1 MQLSK
6 IKIKNYRLLID
17 AELEVEPKTTLI
29 VGRNNTAK
37 TSCFEC
43 IGNVLDGAP
52 FSFNDYPL
60 QKRENLY
67 TKIALFMEKKI
78 TFEELAKQLEPIS
91 IEFLVDYSLDDPED
105 NLGALSPFIIDV
117 DVDTT
122 TALIRVEFRLKAD
135 EKALWKLLEESYYKD
150 GVFTLDDDT
159 HNAIVANF
167 YKLFELTVYAVN
179 PKNPEEKQVKKHK
192 ELKELFPF
200 HIIPAERLL
209 GEDGTQNSSL
219 SALISDF
226 FDMSEDELDPSI
238 TKKVKELRSIVENAN
253 KSVQQQRDRKSVV

>member
-6 IKIKNYRLLID
+6 IRIKNYRLLID

-122 TALIRVEFRLKAD
+122 TALIRVEFR
-135 EKALWKLLEESYYKD
+135 
-150 GVFTLDDDT
+150 
-159 HNAIVANF
+159 
-167 YKLFELTVYAVN
+167 
-179 PKNPEEKQVKKHK
+179 
-192 ELKELFPF
+192 
-200 HIIPAERLL
+200 
-209 GEDGTQNSSL
+209 
-219 SALISDF
+219 
-226 FDMSEDELDPSI
+226 
-238 TKKVKELRSIVENAN
+238 
-253 KSVQQQRDRKSVV
+253 